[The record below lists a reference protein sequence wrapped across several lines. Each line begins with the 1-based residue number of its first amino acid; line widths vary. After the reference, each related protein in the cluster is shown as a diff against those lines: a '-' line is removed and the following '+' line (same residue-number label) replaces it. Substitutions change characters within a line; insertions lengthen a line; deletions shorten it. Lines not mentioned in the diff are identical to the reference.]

1 MYFQL
6 KKYSPEKLYG
16 KVYTPDFIVKTIL
29 DEIGFKGNNIPEKFI
44 LEPSCGNGSFL
55 KEIVE
60 RICLVSN
67 RESIE
72 KNLMYLYAFDIDEEA
87 LKEAK
92 ISLNCIVKYYFP
104 DFDNFNWNIF
114 KYNALHLIDAFNG
127 LGYEKAL
134 NLPAF
139 DYIVGNPPY
148 VRIQHLKPKER
159 KFLQTHFKFCKKGS
173 TDLFIAF
180 FELAWNL
187 LGPNGV
193 CGYITPNTYFYT
205 ETAQTLREFLVKN
218 KALIKI
224 VDFNDIQLFKN
235 KSTYSA
241 ITFFGK
247 QKRDIFVYQSYESEN
262 NFKEKT
268 IEISSLENSK
278 RWVFNFT
285 TNKCNSATKKVP
297 LSSIASIHTGL
308 TTLCDKF
315 YILTFHKQISEKLSL
330 VYSRLSGSIVIENE
344 ILRPILKAS
353 RPSQWKTKKEVIIFP
368 YFEKVSKMEIIPESV
383 LKDKFPNAYSYFLS
397 HKQLLLQRDRGKPNP
412 VAWYAFGRN
421 QNLKNSF
428 GKKIIFSNM
437 MKVPNF
443 IYIDDPTTTFYSGYC
458 IKLNS
463 EIISYEELLK
473 QLNSERMH
481 KFVMSRSR
489 AFRDGWKAYSKKVLE
504 DFEIY
509 LP

>member
-1 MYFQL
+1 MDYLF
-6 KKYSPEKLYG
+6 KTYSPEKLYG
-16 KVYTPDFIVKTIL
+16 KVYTPSFIVKTIL
-29 DEIGFKGNNIPEKFI
+29 DEAGYKGENIIGKYI

-60 RICLVSN
+60 RICLFSN
-67 RESIE
+67 RENID
-72 KNLMYLYAFDIDEEA
+72 KNLKYVYAFDIDEQAIE
-87 LKEAK
+87 EAK
-92 ISLNCIVKYYFP
+92 NSLNRIVKSFFP
-104 DFDNFNWNIF
+104 DLDNFEWNIF
-114 KYNALHLIDAFNG
+114 KFNALHLVDFLNV
-127 LGYEKAL
+127 LGYEKVL
-134 NLPAF
+134 NLPSF

-159 KFLQTHFKFCKKGS
+159 VYLQTHFKFCKKGS

-187 LGPNGV
+187 LKPDGI

-205 ETAQTLREFLVKN
+205 ETAQTLRNFLVKN

-224 VDFNDIQLFKN
+224 IDFNDLQLFKN

-241 ITFFGK
+241 ITIFGK
-247 QKRDIFVYQSYESEN
+247 QKRNIFVYQFYENEKK
-262 NFKEKT
+262 FYEKT
-268 IEISSLENSK
+268 IEIASLNNSK

-285 TNKCNSATKKVP
+285 ASNRDSSKMVR
-297 LSSIASIHTGL
+297 LSNIASIHTGL

-315 YILTFHKQISEKLSL
+315 YILDFHHQIDEKLSL
-330 VYSRLSGSIVIENE
+330 VYSRISGFITIEND
-344 ILRPILKAS
+344 ILKPILKAS
-353 RPSQWKTKKEVIIFP
+353 RPSKWDTKKEMIIFP
-368 YFEKVSKMEIIPESV
+368 YSEIDNKMEIIPEDI
-383 LKDKFPNAYSYFLS
+383 LNDKFPKAYSYFLA
-397 HKQLLLQRDRGKPNP
+397 HKELLLQRDRAKPNP

-428 GKKIIFSNM
+428 GEKIIFSNI

-443 IYIDDPTTTFYSGYC
+443 IYVAEPKFTFYSGYC
-458 IKLNS
+458 IKLNTD
-463 EIISYEELLK
+463 IISYEELLQ

-481 KFVMSRSR
+481 NFVLSRSR
-489 AFRDGWKAYSKKVLE
+489 SFRDGWKAYSKKVLE